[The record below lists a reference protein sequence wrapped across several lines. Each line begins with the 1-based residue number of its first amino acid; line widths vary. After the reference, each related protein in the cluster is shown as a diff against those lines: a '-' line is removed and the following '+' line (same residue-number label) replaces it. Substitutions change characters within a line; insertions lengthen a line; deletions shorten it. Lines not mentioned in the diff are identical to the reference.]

1 MTKETRIVFGL
12 EDLATIRF
20 QCNRCQG
27 ELVQHLDGL
36 HWYLPGLCPMCH
48 VSWDKEVID
57 RDGIDELVL
66 LVRRLSRGAEPKLN
80 VRLELDG
87 VVAESKN
94 E

>member
-1 MTKETRIVFGL
+1 M
-12 EDLATIRF
+12 
-20 QCNRCQG
+20 
-27 ELVQHLDGL
+27 
-36 HWYLPGLCPMCH
+36 
-48 VSWDKEVID
+48 ID